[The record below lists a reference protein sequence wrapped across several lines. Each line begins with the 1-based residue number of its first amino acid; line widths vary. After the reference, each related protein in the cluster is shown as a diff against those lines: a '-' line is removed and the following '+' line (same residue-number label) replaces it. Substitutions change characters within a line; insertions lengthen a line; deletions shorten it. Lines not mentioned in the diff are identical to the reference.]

1 MNVISMK
8 QSLSKMLARTTKA
21 NNLLNRHSSEGW
33 SWGFAQHAVRLRNGW
48 LMQKPARP
56 ARGNPVKV
64 IHAVITFNA
73 LMSIFIA
80 KCMSVIRF
88 TATKLSTLPAWI
100 PACAGM
106 TKFISIGE
114 NLVSFTNLARIKNK
128 PLLFTLTLFSPF
140 AHAEGAVSSEYR
152 WLTFLVFSGIIAATM
167 YITFWASKRVKSTED
182 FYAAGN
188 AISGLQNGWA
198 IAGDYL
204 SAASFLGIAGLIS
217 LYGYDGFMY
226 SVGFLMG
233 YIAVL
238 LVIAEP
244 CRNIGK
250 YTLGDIL
257 AFRND
262 PKKARIIAAIST
274 ITVSIFYLTAQM
286 VGGGVLVK
294 TLIGIDYEVSVIAV
308 GTLMLAYVVFGGM
321 VATTYVQIVKAILLV
336 IASLVLVTLVWMP
349 YGFSLPAFLQA
360 VVDSPKVQAQV
371 AKLLGAAAS
380 NMTPQELGQRFL
392 EPGLFLKD
400 PIDQISLGMALVFGT
415 AGLPHILMRFFTV
428 PNAQEALKS
437 VVWAMA
443 IIGGFYVLTLFL
455 GFGAAMYVGSDTIGG
470 IDKGGNMAAPL
481 LAQYLGGGQN
491 SLLGN
496 FMLAF
501 VAAVAFATIVAVVAG
516 LVLASASAIAHDL
529 YVNVIK
535 DGNATQAQQMKAARI
550 ASIGV
555 GIVAII
561 IGMLAKGQNVA
572 HLVGMAFA
580 VAASSNLP
588 AIFLTL
594 YWKKCNTTGVVMG
607 MLIGAGSAIL
617 LVLISPNMTYPLKMV
632 SDSKTVLEGAPAKPA
647 VEAKMGEGIICE
659 FFTTCQKREAAKP
672 EAEVVISA
680 PQKIAELQDLLTR
693 IRSKEVVDGINSQIK
708 GLEKSITKAKED
720 TAKFSNRTNSIMG
733 LEKPLFRL
741 KNPGIISIPLGF
753 LMVILFSLL
762 TRDKRA
768 EDLWEELYVR
778 QNTGLHVEDVSH

>member
-1 MNVISMK
+1 M
-8 QSLSKMLARTTKA
+8 
-21 NNLLNRHSSEGW
+21 
-33 SWGFAQHAVRLRNGW
+33 
-48 LMQKPARP
+48 
-56 ARGNPVKV
+56 
-64 IHAVITFNA
+64 
-73 LMSIFIA
+73 
-80 KCMSVIRF
+80 
-88 TATKLSTLPAWI
+88 
-100 PACAGM
+100 
-106 TKFISIGE
+106 
-114 NLVSFTNLARIKNK
+114 
-128 PLLFTLTLFSPF
+128 
-140 AHAEGAVSSEYR
+140 EYQ
-152 WLTFLVFSGIIAATM
+152 WLTIIVFSSIIAGTM
-167 YITFWASKRVKSTED
+167 FITYWASKRVKSTKD

-188 AISGLQNGWA
+188 SISGLQNGWA

-274 ITVSIFYLTAQM
+274 ITVSTFYLTAQL

-294 TLIGIDYEVSVIAV
+294 TLIGIDYEISVIVV

-321 VATTYVQIVKAILLV
+321 VATTYVQIVKAALLV
-336 IASLVLVTLVWMP
+336 IASIVLVTLVWLP
-349 YGFSLPAFLQA
+349 YGFSLPAFLQV
-360 VVDSPKVQAQV
+360 VVDEPKIQAQV
-371 AKLLGAAAS
+371 AKLLGTAAS
-380 NMTPQELGQRFL
+380 TMSADELGQRFL
-392 EPGLFLKD
+392 EPGLFLKN

-428 PNAQEALKS
+428 PNAQEARKS
-437 VVWAMA
+437 VVWAMG

-455 GFGAAMYVGSDTIGG
+455 GFGAAMHVGPETIGS

-481 LAQYLGGGQN
+481 LAQYLGGGEDA
-491 SLLGN
+491 LLGN

-529 YVNVIK
+529 YVNVLK
-535 DGNATQAQQMKAARI
+535 DGEATQAQQMKAARI
-550 ASIGV
+550 ASICV

-561 IGMLAKGQNVA
+561 IGILAKGQNVA

-580 VAASSNLP
+580 IAASSNLP

-594 YWKKCNTTGVVMG
+594 YWKKCNTTGVIMG

-617 LVLISPNMTYPLKMV
+617 LVLISANMTYPQKILN
-632 SDSKTVLEGAPAKPA
+632 DANLVLNGAPAQAA
-647 VEAKMGEGIICE
+647 VVAEQGEGLFCE
-659 FFTTCQKREAAKP
+659 FFTTCQNKVLAKSATLAILP
-672 EAEVVISA
+672 ISA
-680 PQKIAELQDLLTR
+680 KIAALKNQLNETNKLKVHDEINRKINVLGKR
-693 IRSKEVVDGINSQIK
+693 INKA
-708 GLEKSITKAKED
+708 EKNIARFHGKSTSMI
-720 TAKFSNRTNSIMG
+720 G
-733 LEKPLFRL
+733 LEKPLYRL

-762 TRDKRA
+762 TSDRRS
-768 EDLWEELYVR
+768 EELWEELYVR
-778 QNTGLHVEDVSH
+778 QNTGLNVEGASH

>member
-1 MNVISMK
+1 MMKHIISF
-8 QSLSKMLARTTKA
+8 LMLFV
-21 NNLLNRHSSEGW
+21 LL
-33 SWGFAQHAVRLRNGW
+33 
-48 LMQKPARP
+48 
-56 ARGNPVKV
+56 
-64 IHAVITFNA
+64 
-73 LMSIFIA
+73 
-80 KCMSVIRF
+80 
-88 TATKLSTLPAWI
+88 LSTNIQAAI
-100 PACAGM
+100 QDG
-106 TKFISIGE
+106 
-114 NLVSFTNLARIKNK
+114 NIKND
-128 PLLFTLTLFSPF
+128 
-140 AHAEGAVSSEYR
+140 HQ
-152 WLTFLVFSGIIAATM
+152 WLTFLVFSLIIVTTM
-167 YITFWASKRVKSTED
+167 TITWWASQRVKSTTD

-188 AISGLQNGWA
+188 RISGLQNGWA

-217 LYGYDGFMY
+217 LYGFDGFMY

-244 CRNIGK
+244 CRNIGR

-262 PKKARIIAAIST
+262 EKKARMVAALST
-274 ITVSIFYLTAQM
+274 ITISTFYLTAQM
-286 VGGGVLVK
+286 VGGGVIVK

-336 IASLVLVTLVWMP
+336 IASLVLVTLVWLP

-360 VVDSPKVQAQV
+360 VVDDPKIQMQV
-371 AKLLGAAAS
+371 AKLLGQSAS
-380 NMTPQELGQRFL
+380 LLSQEELGQRFL

-428 PNAQEALKS
+428 PNAIEARKS
-437 VVWAMA
+437 VIWAMI

-455 GFGAAMYVGSDTIGG
+455 GFGAAMNVGPEIIGG

-481 LAQYLGGGQN
+481 LAQFLGGGEHA
-491 SLLGN
+491 LLGN

-535 DGNATQAQQMKAARI
+535 NGNASQSEQMHAAKL

-555 GIVAII
+555 GIIAIL

-594 YWKKCNTTGVVMG
+594 YWKKCNTSGIVGG
-607 MLIGAGSAIL
+607 MLIGACSAIL
-617 LVLISPNMTYPLKMV
+617 LVLVSPNMTYPQKVLAEAKII
-632 SDSKTVLEGAPAKPA
+632 LEGAPAKPA
-647 VEAKMGEGIICE
+647 IAAKMHEGILCE
-659 FFTTCQKREAAKP
+659 FFTFCQK
-672 EAEVVISA
+672 AEPAQHETVAIPPVA
-680 PQKIAELQDLLTR
+680 LKIAELKQLKMR
-693 IRSKEVVDGINSQIK
+693 IRSQEAEAHINRQIQ
-708 GLEKSITKAKED
+708 GLEISLNKAKED
-720 TAKFSNRTNSIMG
+720 LAKYRLNDTSMMG
-733 LEKPLFRL
+733 LDKPLFRL
-741 KNPGIISIPLGF
+741 KNPGILSIPLGF
-753 LMVILFSLL
+753 LAVILLSLF

-768 EDLWEELYVR
+768 EDNWEVLYVR
-778 QNTGLHVEDVSH
+778 QHTGFKVSKSSHG